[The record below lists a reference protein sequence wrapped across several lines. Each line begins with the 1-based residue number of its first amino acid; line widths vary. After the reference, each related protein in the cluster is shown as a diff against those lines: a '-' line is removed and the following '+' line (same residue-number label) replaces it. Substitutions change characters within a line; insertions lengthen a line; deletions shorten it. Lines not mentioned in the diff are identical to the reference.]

1 MKTKCPLPKGFSGT
15 RRVFGVL
22 VGLLALAL
30 IIAPGAGAAP
40 FAYISNMGNKTV
52 SVIDAGPQAVCL
64 VAGQLPPC
72 VVKTVTVGTSPGGVA
87 VNPAGTFAYVVNS
100 GDGTVSVIR
109 TSDNTV
115 TGSVPVGFGPWGV
128 AVSPDNAKVY
138 VGLSDSSVAV
148 IDVNNGNAVASI
160 PNVGGTLNG
169 IVAVG
174 SRGFVADATFGQ
186 VVVLDGPSLSVIRRI
201 DVGSPP
207 NSAPMGLV
215 ANPGGTRVYV
225 TDIRFDENNL
235 VNIFEVSAI
244 DPALVDN
251 PTRNPVVGTWVIDP
265 DPVTNPQPTDDTLAT
280 PGGVALSPDGSR
292 LYVPNDS
299 SDDVTVITF
308 SNGSRVHVT
317 VGTQPVGIATDPS
330 GLVYVVNVVARTVS
344 VIDPIT
350 NAVVR
355 TIGVGPM
362 PMVFG
367 AFATAGPPPPPQ
379 VMLALSTVGGGSIAS
394 QPTSATGN
402 YDAGTVVTL
411 TPMPDPGSVFTG
423 WSGACSGTSATCVV
437 TMDAPKSVSATF
449 TPQYSLF
456 VTTLGSGTVSAQP
469 TSTSM
474 KYLAGTPVV
483 LTATADP
490 GFVFTG
496 WSGACSGSNATCNLT
511 MDATK
516 SVTATFTA
524 QYSLFVTTLG
534 HGTVSASP
542 TSSTW
547 KYNAGTVVRLTAAP
561 ASDSLF
567 SSWSGACSGTAT
579 TCDVTMDAAKSVT
592 ATFVLKQFQLSLIPA
607 GPGTIAAQPSA
618 ANNMYNVGTVVTLT
632 ATPAT
637 NALFTGWSGA
647 CSGTAATCVVTMD
660 AAKSVTATFAL
671 KQFQL
676 SLTTA
681 GTGTISAQPSAAN
694 NVYNAGTVVGLMATA
709 GPGYQFAGWSGA
721 CSGTAPTCSVT
732 MDAAKSATATFTQEQ
747 FVLTL
752 TTVGDGLITANP
764 GPTTGG
770 MYGFGTVV
778 TLTATP
784 SSTVTTSATTT
795 LARTAVS
802 AAASK
807 FAGWSGACTG
817 TGPCVV
823 TMNAAKSVTA
833 TFTTTTPPS
842 TCDDVI
848 KDLQAKVAAHKQPWD
863 HKGQLKAA
871 LRLYS
876 VAQAELAKAKALV
889 GEQDKRYVRALK
901 EFDNGKAALCSGHY
915 WHAHHELWESY
926 FIAHEI
932 LKRHHR

>member
-22 VGLLALAL
+22 VVLLALAL
-30 IIAPGAGAAP
+30 MTAPGAGAAP
-40 FAYISNMGNKTV
+40 FAYISNAGSNTV
-52 SVIDAGPQAVCL
+52 SVIDAGPQALCL
-64 VAGQLPPC
+64 VAGAVPPC
-72 VVKTVTVGTSPGGVA
+72 VVKTVPVGSSPGGVA
-87 VNPAGTFAYVVNS
+87 VNPAGTFVYVANG

-109 TSDNTV
+109 TSDHTV
-115 TGSVPVGFGPWGV
+115 TASVLVGFGPWGV
-128 AVSPDNAKVY
+128 AVSPDGALVY

-148 IDVNNGNAVASI
+148 INVNGGNAVSSI

-174 SRGFVADATFGQ
+174 SGLKSRAFVSDATFGQ
-186 VVVLDGPSLSVIRRI
+186 VVVIEGPSLSVVRRI

-207 NSAPMGLV
+207 NSNPMGIAV
-215 ANPGGTRVYV
+215 NPSGTRVYV

-235 VNIFEVSAI
+235 VNVFEVSAI

-251 PTRNPVVGTWVIDP
+251 TTRNPVVEARVIDP
-265 DPVTNPQPTDDTLAT
+265 DPVTNPVPTDDTLAT
-280 PGGVALSPDGSR
+280 PGGVAVSPDGNR
-292 LYVPNDS
+292 LYVPNDAA
-299 SDDVTVITF
+299 DDVTIITL
-308 SNGSRVHVT
+308 SNGSRVHVP
-317 VGTQPVGIATDPS
+317 VGIQPVGIATDPS
-330 GLVYVVNVVARTVS
+330 GLAYVVNTAAQTVS
-344 VIDPIT
+344 VVDPIT

-355 TIGVGPM
+355 TIGVGLR

-379 VMLALSTVGGGSIAS
+379 FMLALSTVGGGSIGS
-394 QPTSATGN
+394 QPASVTGN

-411 TPMPDPGSVFTG
+411 TPLPDPGSVFTG
-423 WSGACSGTSATCVV
+423 WSGACSGAAATCVV
-437 TMDAPKSVSATF
+437 TMDAPKSVTATF

-469 TSTSM
+469 SSSSWQ
-474 KYLAGTPVV
+474 YLSGTTVV

-490 GFVFTG
+490 GFVFTS
-496 WSGACSGSNATCNLT
+496 WSGACAGTTPTCSVT
-511 MDATK
+511 MDAAK

-524 QYSLFVTTLG
+524 QYSLFVTALG
-534 HGTVSASP
+534 NGTVAASP
-542 TSSTW
+542 TSTTW
-547 KYNAGTVVRLTAAP
+547 KYNAGTVVTLTATP
-561 ASDSLF
+561 GSDSLF
-567 SSWSGACSGTAT
+567 SSWSGACAGTAT
-579 TCDVTMDAAKSVT
+579 
-592 ATFVLKQFQLSLIPA
+592 
-607 GPGTIAAQPSA
+607 
-618 ANNMYNVGTVVTLT
+618 
-632 ATPAT
+632 
-637 NALFTGWSGA
+637 
-647 CSGTAATCVVTMD
+647 TCVVTMD

-676 SLTTA
+676 SLTTV

-694 NVYNAGTVVGLMATA
+694 NVYNAGTVVGLTATA
-709 GPGYQFAGWSGA
+709 GTGYQFAGWSGA
-721 CSGTAPTCSVT
+721 CSGTTITCSVT
-732 MDAAKSATATFTQEQ
+732 MDAAKSVTATFTQQQ

-752 TTVGDGLITANP
+752 TTVGDGSITADP
-764 GPTTGG
+764 GPATGG

-784 SSTVTTSATTT
+784 STTSTATT

-802 AAASK
+802 TAASK

-833 TFTTTTPPS
+833 TFTTTTAPP

-848 KDLQAKVAAHKQPWD
+848 KDLQAKVAAHKLPWD
-863 HKGQLKAA
+863 HNGQLKAA
-871 LRLYS
+871 LRLYPA
-876 VAQAELAKAKALV
+876 AQAELAKAKALV
-889 GEQDKRYVRALK
+889 GEKDKRYVRALK
-901 EFDNGKAALCSGHY
+901 EFENGKAALCSGQY
-915 WHAHHELWESY
+915 WHAHHDLWESY
-926 FIAHEI
+926 AIAHEI